1 MSNKTPYELRLDILT
16 LAKEYLDKK
25 QAVDNDANLA
35 AFTQALKDD
44 KITTIE
50 DWYDTYAPVQY
61 SVDDLLDEARRLYD
75 FVLTK

>member
-16 LAKEYLDKK
+16 LAKDYLDKK
-25 QAVDNDANLA
+25 QSVENEANLA

-50 DWYDTYAPVQY
+50 DWYDTYAPTQY
-61 SVDDLLDEARRLYD
+61 TVDDLLDEAKRLYD